1 VSAQLNRRGF
11 ITLLG
16 GAAAS
21 WPLTARWQA
30 IAYGACNTD
39 RRARI
44 AQVSFLGAAV
54 AQTYHR
60 AFRHGLSALGWVEG
74 CNIAI
79 EQRFAEGEDER
90 LPAIVDEILAMQP
103 EVIAIDGA
111 RVVHAFRARGAAI
124 PIVTTVVSDP
134 IGAGFI
140 ASFAR
145 PGGNITGLAFQ
156 DAELITKRAE
166 LLKELV
172 PGLTRV
178 ALLNDPGA
186 RPGAPDRV
194 AAAAEQAVRALGLVP
209 HMLDVRH
216 AAELAPALDAARA
229 YGDQAVLQVSS
240 PFFSANRGA
249 LIAQAM
255 RVRLPLTCEQSS
267 FVAVGCLVSY
277 GPSFGEMHRRA
288 AFYVDRILKGERPA
302 DLPVEQPT
310 KFDLAVNLK
319 AAKALG
325 LDVPPMLLARADEV
339 IE

>member
-1 VSAQLNRRGF
+1 MLDLRRREF
-11 ITLLG
+11 ITLVG
-16 GAAAS
+16 GAAAAWS
-21 WPLTARWQA
+21 LTARWPA
-30 IAYGACNTD
+30 NAYGACNTD

-54 AQTYHR
+54 AQSYHR
-60 AFRHGLSALGWVEG
+60 AFRDGLSALGWVEG

-79 EQRFAEGEDER
+79 EERFAEGDDER
-90 LPAIVDEILAMQP
+90 LPAIVDDLLAMQP

-111 RVVHAFRARGAAI
+111 RVVHAFRARGATI

-134 IGAGFI
+134 IGTGFI

-186 RPGAPDRV
+186 RPGGPDRV

-255 RVRLPLTCEQSS
+255 RVGLPLTCEQSS

-277 GPSFGEMHRRA
+277 GPNFGEMHRRA
-288 AFYVDRILKGERPA
+288 AFYVDRLLKGERPA
-302 DLPVEQPT
+302 DLPVEQPS

-319 AAKALG
+319 AAMALG
-325 LDVPPMLLARADEV
+325 LDVPPTLIARADEV

>member
-1 VSAQLNRRGF
+1 VRRREF

-16 GAAAS
+16 GAAAA
-21 WPLTARWQA
+21 WPLAVASQG

-60 AFRHGLSALGWVEG
+60 AFRDGLSTLGWVEG
-74 CNIAI
+74 CNIAV

-90 LPAIVDEILAMQP
+90 LPAIVDEILAIQP

-111 RVVHAFRARGAAI
+111 RVVHAFRARGAPI
-124 PIVTTVVSDP
+124 PIVTTVASDP
-134 IGAGFI
+134 IGPGFI

-216 AAELAPALDAARA
+216 AAELAPALEAARA
-229 YGDQAVLQVSS
+229 HSDQAVLQVSS

-255 RVRLPLTCEQSS
+255 RVQLPLTCEQSS
-267 FVAVGCLVSY
+267 FVAAGCLVSY
-277 GPSFGEMHRRA
+277 GPNFAEMHRRA
-288 AFYVDRILKGERPA
+288 AFYVDRILKGDRPA
-302 DLPVEQPT
+302 ELPVEQPT

-319 AAKALG
+319 SAKALG
-325 LDVPPMLLARADEV
+325 LDVPPTLIARADEV

>member
-1 VSAQLNRRGF
+1 MSSRREF

-21 WPLTARWQA
+21 WPLAVASQG

-60 AFRHGLSALGWVEG
+60 AFRDGLSTLGWVEG
-74 CNIAI
+74 CNIAV

-90 LPAIVDEILAMQP
+90 LPAIVDEILAIQP

-111 RVVHAFRARGAAI
+111 RVVHAFRARGAPI

-134 IGAGFI
+134 IGPGFI

-216 AAELAPALDAARA
+216 AAELAPALEAARA
-229 YGDQAVLQVSS
+229 HGDQAVLQVSS

-255 RVRLPLTCEQSS
+255 RVQLPLTCEQSS
-267 FVAVGCLVSY
+267 FVAAGCLVSY
-277 GPSFGEMHRRA
+277 GPNFAEMHRRA
-288 AFYVDRILKGERPA
+288 AFYVDRILKGDRPA
-302 DLPVEQPT
+302 ELPVEQPT

-319 AAKALG
+319 SAKALG
-325 LDVPPMLLARADEV
+325 LDVPPTLIARADEV